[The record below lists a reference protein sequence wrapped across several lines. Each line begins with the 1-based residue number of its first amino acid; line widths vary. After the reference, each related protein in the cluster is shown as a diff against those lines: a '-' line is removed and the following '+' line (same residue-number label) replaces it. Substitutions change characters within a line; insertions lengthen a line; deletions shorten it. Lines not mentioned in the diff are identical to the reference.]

1 MPPAQLGAD
10 MKRRDFLAGAISV
23 AAVSQVSAQTSGASR
38 RLAICSMGE
47 SSGLMREPS
56 DNRYYGVLFEEL
68 RRLGHVEGKNLVVGR
83 YGKEQATSGP
93 AALAAEVLRSAPDV
107 IYVVGPGT
115 PFFKRATDKI
125 PIVAITADPVAQG
138 LITNMARPG
147 GNITGVSIDTGP
159 AIHGKRLGLLREM
172 FPAMS
177 KVACLIPGV
186 LKLDGIIGPALDAA
200 SEQAGVPLVR
210 VFVEFPASAAGY
222 RDAIIEASRQGAN
235 AIMVTDSPDTA
246 PNRAV
251 IVDLIAA
258 ARLPAIYGESVLVE
272 AGGLIAYSFDLAD
285 LTKRAA
291 QNIDAILRG
300 AHPGDIP
307 FYQNTK
313 YELSVNLKTANA
325 LGLTVPP
332 TLLALADKVV
342 E

>member
-1 MPPAQLGAD
+1 

-23 AAVSQVSAQTSGASR
+23 AAGSQVSAQGPSR
-38 RLAICSMGE
+38 RLAICSLGE
-47 SSGLMREPS
+47 SSGLMRERS

-83 YGKEQATSGP
+83 YGTEQATSGP
-93 AALAAEVLRSAPDV
+93 AALAAEVVSIAPDV
-107 IYVVGPGT
+107 IYVIGPGT
-115 PFFKRATDKI
+115 PFFMRETGKI
-125 PIVAITADPVAQG
+125 PIVALTADPVAQG

-147 GNITGVSIDTGP
+147 GNLTGVTIDTGP
-159 AIHGKRLGLLREM
+159 AIHGKRLELLREM

-177 KVACLIPGV
+177 KLACLLPRV
-186 LKLDGIIGPALDAA
+186 LQGDGIVGPALQAA
-200 SEQAGVPLVR
+200 SEAAGVPLVR

-222 RDAIIEASRQGAN
+222 RDAIAEASRQGAN
-235 AIMVTDSPDTA
+235 AIMVVESPDTV

-258 ARLPAIYGESVLVE
+258 ARLPAIYGLFELVD
-272 AGGLIAYSFDLAD
+272 AGGLMAYSFDLMD

-300 AHPGDIP
+300 AYPGDIP
-307 FYQNTK
+307 FYQNTR
-313 YELSVNLKTANA
+313 YELSINLKTAA
-325 LGLTVPP
+325 TLGLTVPK
-332 TLLALADKVV
+332 TLLAAADKVV

>member
-23 AAVSQVSAQTSGASR
+23 AAGSRVSAQGLSR
-38 RLAICSMGE
+38 RLAICSLGE
-47 SSGLMREPS
+47 SSSLMRERS
-56 DNRYYGVLFEEL
+56 DNRYYGVLFDEL

-83 YGKEQATSGP
+83 YGTEQATSGP
-93 AALAAEVLRSAPDV
+93 AALAAEVVRSAPDV
-107 IYVVGPGT
+107 IYLIGPGA
-115 PFFKRATDKI
+115 PFFTRATGKI
-125 PIVAITADPVAQG
+125 PIVTITADPIALG

-177 KVACLIPGV
+177 KLACLVPSV
-186 LKLDGIIGPALDAA
+186 LQWDGIIGPALRTA

-222 RDAIIEASRQGAN
+222 RDAIAEASRQGAN
-235 AIMVTDSPDTA
+235 AIMVLDSPDIV

-251 IVDLIAA
+251 IVELIAA
-258 ARLPAIYGESVLVE
+258 ARLPAIYGLFELVE
-272 AGGLIAYSFDLAD
+272 AGGLMAYSFDLAD
-285 LTKRAA
+285 LTKQAA
-291 QNIDAILRG
+291 HNIDAILRG
-300 AHPGDIP
+300 AYPGDIP
-307 FYQNTK
+307 FYQNTR
-313 YELSVNLKTANA
+313 YELSINLKTANA

-332 TLLALADKVV
+332 TLLAVAEKVV

>member
-1 MPPAQLGAD
+1 

-23 AAVSQVSAQTSGASR
+23 AAGSRVQAQTAGASR
-38 RLAICSMGE
+38 RLAICSLGE
-47 SSGLMREPS
+47 SSGLMRERS
-56 DNRYYGVLFEEL
+56 DNRYYGVLFDEL

-83 YGKEQATSGP
+83 YGKEQAASGP
-93 AALAAEVLRSAPDV
+93 AALAAEVVRSAPDV
-107 IYVVGPGT
+107 IYFVGPGAR
-115 PFFKRATDKI
+115 FFKAETDKI
-125 PIVAITADPVAQG
+125 PIVVLTADPIAQG
-138 LITNMARPG
+138 LITNMAHPG
-147 GNITGVSIDTGP
+147 GNITGASIDTGP

-186 LKLDGIIGPALDAA
+186 LQRDGIIGHALDTA

-222 RDAIIEASRQGAN
+222 RDAIAEASRQGAN
-235 AIMVTDSPDTA
+235 AIMVMESPDTA

-258 ARLPAIYGESVLVE
+258 ARLPAIYGEFELVE

-300 AHPGDIP
+300 AYPGDIP
-307 FYQNTK
+307 FYQNIG
-313 YELSVNLKTANA
+313 YELSINLKTAGT
-325 LGLTVPP
+325 LGLTVPR
-332 TLLALADKVV
+332 TLLAAADKVV

>member
-1 MPPAQLGAD
+1 

-23 AAVSQVSAQTSGASR
+23 AATSRVSAQGPTR
-38 RLAICSMGE
+38 RLSICSLGE
-47 SSGLMREPS
+47 SSGLMRERS
-56 DNRYYGVLFEEL
+56 DNRYYGALFDEL

-83 YGKEQATSGP
+83 YGVEQATSGP
-93 AALAAEVLRSAPDV
+93 AALAGGVVRGAPDV

-115 PFFKRATDKI
+115 QFFMRETDKI

-210 VFVEFPASAAGY
+210 VFVEF
-222 RDAIIEASRQGAN
+222 
-235 AIMVTDSPDTA
+235 
-246 PNRAV
+246 
-251 IVDLIAA
+251 
-258 ARLPAIYGESVLVE
+258 
-272 AGGLIAYSFDLAD
+272 
-285 LTKRAA
+285 
-291 QNIDAILRG
+291 
-300 AHPGDIP
+300 
-307 FYQNTK
+307 
-313 YELSVNLKTANA
+313 
-325 LGLTVPP
+325 
-332 TLLALADKVV
+332 
-342 E
+342 

>member
-1 MPPAQLGAD
+1 
-10 MKRRDFLAGAISV
+10 MKRRDFLAGTISV
-23 AAVSQVSAQTSGASR
+23 AAGSRVSAQGPSR
-38 RLAICSMGE
+38 RLAICSLGE
-47 SSGLMREPS
+47 SSGLMRERS

-68 RRLGHVEGKNLVVGR
+68 RRLGYVEGKNLVVGR
-83 YGKEQATSGP
+83 YGTEQSTSGP
-93 AALAAEVLRSAPDV
+93 AALAAEVVRSAPDV

-115 PFFKRATDKI
+115 QFFMRATAKI
-125 PIVAITADPVAQG
+125 PIVALTADPVAQG

-147 GNITGVSIDTGP
+147 GNLTGVTIDTGP

-177 KVACLIPGV
+177 KLACLLARVQWEGTM
-186 LKLDGIIGPALDAA
+186 GSALRTAL
-200 SEQAGVPLVR
+200 EQTRIPLVS

-222 RDAIIEASRQGAN
+222 RDAIAEASRQGAN
-235 AIMVTDSPDTA
+235 AIMVADSPDIA

-258 ARLPAIYGESVLVE
+258 ARLPAIYGLFELVE
-272 AGGLIAYSFDLAD
+272 AGGLMAYAFDLAD
-285 LTKRAA
+285 LSKRAA

-300 AHPGDIP
+300 AYPGDIP
-307 FYQNTK
+307 FYQNTR
-313 YELSVNLKTANA
+313 YELSINLKTANA

-332 TLLALADKVV
+332 TLLAAADKVV